1 MSSILSKEKKQGRES
16 MKENNIQETWK
27 DIPGYEGLYQ
37 ASNLGRIR
45 SFKRNN
51 IRILKPGKNRDGSGY
66 YIVKL
71 YLNSVRKNV
80 SVHRLL
86 WTAFNGL
93 IPEGLQ
99 INHLNENK
107 ADNRLENL
115 SLCTAKENINYG
127 TRNKRAGEKL
137 CKRIQMLDKNNNIL
151 KTFNSLKE
159 AAQFLNK
166 NKTTAYSNIS
176 KCLHGKIK
184 SAYRYKWKFEA

>member
-86 WTAFNGL
+86 WTAFNGP

-115 SLCTAKENINYG
+115 SLCTPKENTNYG
-127 TRNKRAGEKL
+127 TRNKRVSEKH

-166 NKTTAYSNIS
+166 NKTTASSGIS
-176 KCLHGKIK
+176 KCLHGKSK
-184 SAYRYKWKFEA
+184 SAYGYKWKFEA

>member
-86 WTAFNGL
+86 WTAFNGP

-127 TRNKRAGEKL
+127 TRNKRAGEKH

-166 NKTTAYSNIS
+166 KSHSNIS

-184 SAYRYKWKFEA
+184 SAYEYKWKFEA